1 MPGVAISSVN
11 VVYRPA
17 IQFMSQ
23 SLLKINRQS
32 LKFNK
37 LMQGVIIRDFLIN

>member
-11 VVYRPA
+11 VGYRPA
-17 IQFMSQ
+17 IQFMFQ
-23 SLLKINRQS
+23 NLLKINSQW